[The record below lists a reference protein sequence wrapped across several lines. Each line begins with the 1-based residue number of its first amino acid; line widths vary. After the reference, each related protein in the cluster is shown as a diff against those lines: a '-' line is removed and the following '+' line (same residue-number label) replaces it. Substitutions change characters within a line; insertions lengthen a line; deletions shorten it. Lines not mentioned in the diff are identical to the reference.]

1 MEKIKTPLTKEQL
14 EKLKTIEKTKQ
25 KAVDTGKIIKK

>member
-1 MEKIKTPLTKEQL
+1 MKKIKTPLTKEQL
-14 EKLKTIEKTKQ
+14 EKLKAIEKTKQ